1 MRRLHVLAA
10 FLGTL
15 MACKTVSAM
24 TCGSVGNGGGGGFIN
39 YDSENGVRLK
49 EALRNGFAASST
61 DTGHRGNNDDFSF
74 ARGHREQGIDYHY
87 RAIHETEL
95 AVLTEHVKSNWSSI
109 TRTSLV
115 PKEQRP
121 IHTAD
126 HAA

>member
-95 AVLTEHVKSNWSSI
+95 AANGACQIELEFYNAH
-109 TRTSLV
+109 LA
-115 PKEQRP
+115 RP
-121 IHTAD
+121 EGTAS
-126 HAA
+126 HSYR